1 MKGLPEPDYFEIQYL
16 FTGGVCGFAA
26 KVFLR
31 GCILCLRTRAQNTTT
46 QNIISQGS
54 DLPNSCDFK

>member
-26 KVFLR
+26 KAFFAWLYFFYT
-31 GCILCLRTRAQNTTT
+31 IPDA
-46 QNIISQGS
+46 
-54 DLPNSCDFK
+54 P